1 MAASKRIDLARLALS
16 PGEGRRLEVEIDPG
30 ELHLGGQVY
39 AYAAGP
45 EPARLEISR
54 TSSGHA
60 LRLAFAG
67 GVRGPCVR
75 CLEAAAVE
83 VEVEA
88 REVSQAA
95 AGDEELE
102 SPYVADE
109 QLALAEWSHDALA
122 LALPAKLLCRPDCA
136 GLCPDCGVSLNDADP
151 AEHRHESGGDPR
163 WSKLRELKLD

>member
-1 MAASKRIDLARLALS
+1 
-16 PGEGRRLEVEIDPG
+16 
-30 ELHLGGQVY
+30 
-39 AYAAGP
+39 
-45 EPARLEISR
+45 
-54 TSSGHA
+54 
-60 LRLAFAG
+60 
-67 GVRGPCVR
+67 VR

-122 LALPAKLLCRPDCA
+122 LALPAKLLCRDDCA
-136 GLCPDCGVSLNDADP
+136 GLCPVCGASLNHADP